1 MGRVHVGCTLRRAH
15 SPAQPCRWAG
25 ARGWLPPSR
34 ALLAPGW
41 APSLSSLQSSAP
53 CPLPP
58 SSGSLILS
66 SWKPDSLFPSSL
78 PSLSLSLP
86 AAAPPPPLGGLWPQ
100 GCPPAPLPRLCP
112 HPAHPGGPLQ
122 LFQLSNYRKVEGKSL
137 GPRSG
142 SAASDPWQAGARG
155 CSLDWVSSCQ
165 TRRGNAIAWHP
176 GASNVPD
183 VPRF

>member
-78 PSLSLSLP
+78 PSLSLSPGSGASPSPGGALATRVP
-86 AAAPPPPLGGLWPQ
+86 ACSSPQALAP
-100 GCPPAPLPRLCP
+100 
-112 HPAHPGGPLQ
+112 PAHPGGPLQ

-142 SAASDPWQAGARG
+142 SAASEPWQAGARG

-165 TRRGNAIAWHP
+165 TRRGECNCMAPWCL
-176 GASNVPD
+176 
-183 VPRF
+183 